1 MKKISHSNPRREF
14 LKQISMASVTV
25 AGIPFLTREK
35 SFSINKIDIKPNATI
50 LFQGD
55 SITDMGR
62 DRGNYYPNEGSGM
75 GFGYVYQI
83 VADLLGTN
91 PGKGLKC
98 YNRGISG
105 NKVYQLADRWE
116 DDCLDLRPDI
126 LSILIG
132 VNDFWHTLTF
142 GYKGTAQIYE
152 SDFRKLLDRTL
163 KSLPDVKLVI
173 GEPYALKGGSAITD
187 KWFPDFLAYQ
197 KAARSIAN
205 DYKAVFIPYQ
215 SIFDKAME
223 SAPVTYWS
231 PDGVH
236 PTIAGAYLMKTAWLK
251 AIGE

>member
-1 MKKISHSNPRREF
+1 MKKNIKQPQRREFIKKISMTS
-14 LKQISMASVTV
+14 LGL
-25 AGIPFLTREK
+25 AGLPLIGRGEI
-35 SFSINKIDIKPNATI
+35 SINSEVTFPQGATI

-83 VADLLGTN
+83 VADILGNN
-91 PGKGLKC
+91 PGKDLKC

-105 NKVYQLADRWE
+105 NKVYQMADRWD
-116 DDCLDLRPDI
+116 DDCLNLKPDV

-132 VNDFWHTLTF
+132 VNDFWHTLTL
-142 GYKGTAQIYE
+142 GYKGTVQTYE

-163 KSLPDVKLVI
+163 KSLPDVKLII
-173 GEPYALKGGSAITD
+173 GEPYAIKGGSAIND
-187 KWFPDFLAYQ
+187 KWFPDFLGYQ
-197 KAARSIAN
+197 KAARSIAT
-205 DYKAVFIPYQ
+205 DYKTKFIPYQ
-215 SIFDKAME
+215 SVFDEALK

-236 PTIAGAYLMKTAWLK
+236 PSIAGAFLMKNAWLK
-251 AIGE
+251 IYFG